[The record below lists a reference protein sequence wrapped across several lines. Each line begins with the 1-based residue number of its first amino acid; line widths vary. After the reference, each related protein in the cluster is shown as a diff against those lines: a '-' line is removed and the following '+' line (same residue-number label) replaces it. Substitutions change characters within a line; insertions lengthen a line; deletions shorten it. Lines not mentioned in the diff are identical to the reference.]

1 MLIERKFI
9 LLQGD
14 ISKMSF
20 KFWLLL
26 LIFDQIVPDL
36 LILILITS
44 FCLCVYNDDLMF
56 SSSLWNGTWI
66 IWFIFFQLLFST
78 ESVFYIIFFE
88 QLQESK
94 HLVSLEL
101 DKDDT
106 IKNNQCHKGDHSC
119 KKIFGKVGLSL
130 TRQDKY

>member
-1 MLIERKFI
+1 MMISCFH
-9 LLQGD
+9 LLSEMG
-14 ISKMSF
+14 
-20 KFWLLL
+20 LGLY
-26 LIFDQIVPDL
+26 DL
-36 LILILITS
+36 S
-44 FCLCVYNDDLMF
+44 
-56 SSSLWNGTWI
+56 
-66 IWFIFFQLLFST
+66 FFQLLFSR